1 MRPYHIFLG
10 ILAAVF
16 GGLLFLD
23 VILTTT
29 ILNLGGIELN
39 PIMRFVVEYPFIHL
53 IVKFIFAGFVIWM
66 VSRAEQ
72 MKEYSGALFLIAVC
86 SLFLIV
92 FIHNIRV
99 FMDGFFP

>member
-1 MRPYHIFLG
+1 
-10 ILAAVF
+10 
-16 GGLLFLD
+16 
-23 VILTTT
+23 
-29 ILNLGGIELN
+29 
-39 PIMRFVVEYPFIHL
+39 
-53 IVKFIFAGFVIWM
+53 

-72 MKEYSGALFLIAVC
+72 TKEYSGALFLIAVC